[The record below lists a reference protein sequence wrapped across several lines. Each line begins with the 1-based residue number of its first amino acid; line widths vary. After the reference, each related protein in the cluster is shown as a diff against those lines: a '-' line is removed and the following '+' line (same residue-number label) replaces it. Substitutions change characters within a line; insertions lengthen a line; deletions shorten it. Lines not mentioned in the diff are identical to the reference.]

1 MRRFGLKL
9 LLLILLALLAAV
21 GIGLF
26 AHDYP
31 GHMVIRLPG
40 WRVETSLSFFIVALL
55 VTLFLFYTG
64 VRLLLGTLRFPGRVL
79 HWQSG
84 RKRLRAERYLRNGL
98 LALIEGDWKRAE
110 RLLQRGAP
118 SSRAPLIN
126 YLAAARAAQEQGALE
141 RRDNFLRLAHQ
152 QAPNNDIIIGIA
164 QAELQMNQHQTE
176 QALATLKHLNDRQP
190 DQAHVQQLL
199 VQTYSQVGDWEAVL
213 QLLPQLARA
222 RLLSEQQRHDLEIKA
237 YSGLLTRAGV
247 ARRRDALDTIWND
260 IPRRLRQESILIETY
275 VSECLRINHTGK
287 SENLLRTALKK
298 SWHPGLMSLYGRIE
312 AEDTG
317 KQLAFAEKFLKE
329 YAHESVLLLALARL
343 SLRNGL
349 WGKARSY
356 LHQAIE
362 LQPTPEAYR
371 ELADLL
377 RQQGEH
383 TEAARFYQKGLV
395 LATGGNRERLLSL
408 EDQQGESNA
417 DVARRVV

>member
-152 QAPNNDIIIGIA
+152 QAPNN
-164 QAELQMNQHQTE
+164 
-176 QALATLKHLNDRQP
+176 
-190 DQAHVQQLL
+190 
-199 VQTYSQVGDWEAVL
+199 
-213 QLLPQLARA
+213 
-222 RLLSEQQRHDLEIKA
+222 
-237 YSGLLTRAGV
+237 
-247 ARRRDALDTIWND
+247 
-260 IPRRLRQESILIETY
+260 
-275 VSECLRINHTGK
+275 
-287 SENLLRTALKK
+287 
-298 SWHPGLMSLYGRIE
+298 
-312 AEDTG
+312 
-317 KQLAFAEKFLKE
+317 
-329 YAHESVLLLALARL
+329 
-343 SLRNGL
+343 
-349 WGKARSY
+349 
-356 LHQAIE
+356 
-362 LQPTPEAYR
+362 
-371 ELADLL
+371 
-377 RQQGEH
+377 
-383 TEAARFYQKGLV
+383 
-395 LATGGNRERLLSL
+395 
-408 EDQQGESNA
+408 
-417 DVARRVV
+417 